1 MTTEYQRLGGRL
13 PEEIEWQIR
22 EFYLP
27 KYRKPMPQVIAQINM
42 LNRDGGILSTHD
54 DGTPRSQGTSCYLVL
69 NRVLLLGTLS
79 ILKEYGPSKFHGPF

>member
-13 PEEIEWQIR
+13 PEDIETIVKAFAR
-22 EFYLP
+22 PRYM
-27 KYRKPMPQVIAQINM
+27 KPMPQVIAQINM